1 VSKKKRS
8 GTPSGASSTSR
19 PPEGFSLYLDES
31 VDGETLVA
39 ALIAANVRVERAT
52 RNFPR
57 GTPDEVWLPE
67 VGRRGWIVLTRDK
80 RIRYRTLERVA
91 LTAAAVRAFVF
102 TGGNV
107 GAKET
112 AEILV
117 RACPAIERICRAQK
131 PPFIYHIGLSGKP
144 MRME

>member
-1 VSKKKRS
+1 MSKKKRS
-8 GTPSGASSTSR
+8 GTPSVASSTPR
-19 PPEGFSLYLDES
+19 LLEGFSLYLDES
-31 VDGETLVA
+31 VDGETLAAALVA
-39 ALIAANVRVERAT
+39 AHIKVERAT
-52 RNFPR
+52 RNFSR

-112 AEILV
+112 AAILV
-117 RACPAIERICRAQK
+117 QACRAIDRICRAEQ

-144 MRME
+144 VRMQ